1 MAFQDLQKT
10 HVLFNSDSPRRV
22 GMETLILLEIIIIT
36 DRKHVVL
43 VPVQKL
49 LDIPSSLE
57 MQGVYRTLC
66 Y

>member
-1 MAFQDLQKT
+1 
-10 HVLFNSDSPRRV
+10 
-22 GMETLILLEIIIIT
+22 METLILLEIIIIT